1 MVLVDKSRCHAHIV
15 LPLVPSP
22 LINCLELDPHFLDIS
37 LIHFYF
43 SLSLSVR
50 WFPPDSGGYWK
61 EGAWV
66 ATSEK
71 SDSTRSHPL
80 TSALTHKHV
89 YSAPIYSLSISKFP
103 LPPFRVPTRSY
114 FIVPK
119 HNGTRDTQRNWYS
132 IYSLSSC
139 MYRWG
144 IPLNWLGIY
153 RATEW

>member
-1 MVLVDKSRCHAHIV
+1 MPCTYRSSSCA
-15 LPLVPSP
+15 LPSYQLLRARSTFPRHP
-22 LINCLELDPHFLDIS
+22 LYIS
-37 LIHFYF
+37 I
-43 SLSLSVR
+43 SLSLSLSFLFVR

-71 SDSTRSHPL
+71 SDSTRSHPH